1 MLDSGQCSP
10 LHRSLTYV
18 TGHYYIGDTELTPNW
33 CNNRNSRLG
42 RAMGKVKSR
51 KVTAKATRRKPSAR
65 SDGSVKAARRSRSKA
80 KAPYTG
86 KKSGR
91 AGKERGR
98 GGAKSEKGARPELQI
113 RKLDPLRVCGE
124 RTSVVQ
130 LFRVDEQ
137 LTEGR
142 AAGARQV
149 HLVFNDRHGWYCEHG
164 RSCHA
169 VSAVMRHAGIR

>member
-1 MLDSGQCSP
+1 MCP
-10 LHRSLTYV
+10 SLTYV
-18 TGHYYIGDTELTPNW
+18 TSYYYIDDTELTPNW

-65 SDGSVKAARRSRSKA
+65 SAGGVKAARQSPSKPKTASAKKRSGRVGRKE
-80 KAPYTG
+80 
-86 KKSGR
+86 GR
-91 AGKERGR
+91 AGV
-98 GGAKSEKGARPELQI
+98 KSEKAARPELQI
-113 RKLDPLRVCGE
+113 RRLDPLRVCGE

-130 LFRVDEQ
+130 LFRVDEE
-137 LTEGR
+137 LTEGK

>member
-1 MLDSGQCSP
+1 M
-10 LHRSLTYV
+10 R
-18 TGHYYIGDTELTPNW
+18 
-33 CNNRNSRLG
+33 
-42 RAMGKVKSR
+42 KVKSR
-51 KVTAKATRRKPSAR
+51 KVPAKVTRPAR
-65 SDGSVKAARRSRSKA
+65 SSSPTGRKKAAR
-80 KAPYTG
+80 
-86 KKSGR
+86 
-91 AGKERGR
+91 
-98 GGAKSEKGARPELQI
+98 GAKSKPTRVKKAKGSVGETKRGATIGAKSAKAARPELQI
-113 RKLDPLRVCGE
+113 RELDPLRVCGG

-137 LTEGR
+137 LLEGK

>member
-1 MLDSGQCSP
+1 MK
-10 LHRSLTYV
+10 
-18 TGHYYIGDTELTPNW
+18 
-33 CNNRNSRLG
+33 
-42 RAMGKVKSR
+42 KVKSR
-51 KVTAKATRRKPSAR
+51 RAPAKATRQPKQATERAR
-65 SDGSVKAARRSRSKA
+65 KAAKAAPRAAPKPTGGRAAKQGLRQHA
-80 KAPYTG
+80 KATAP
-86 KKSGR
+86 
-91 AGKERGR
+91 
-98 GGAKSEKGARPELQI
+98 ARPALQI
-113 RKLDPLRVCGE
+113 RELDPLRVCGG

-137 LTEGR
+137 GGDGK

>member
-1 MLDSGQCSP
+1 MK
-10 LHRSLTYV
+10 
-18 TGHYYIGDTELTPNW
+18 
-33 CNNRNSRLG
+33 
-42 RAMGKVKSR
+42 KVKSEKALAEATR
-51 KVTAKATRRKPSAR
+51 KQPRNGKAPASAGKAGGAMRSAAPKREAIRAKASKPVRRRPAKAAATGKRTAKGVTKKP
-65 SDGSVKAARRSRSKA
+65 
-80 KAPYTG
+80 G
-86 KKSGR
+86 KK
-91 AGKERGR
+91 
-98 GGAKSEKGARPELQI
+98 GAAPAPLPPVFQI
-113 RKLDPLRVCGE
+113 RELDPVRICGD

-137 LTEGR
+137 AMAVGR

>member
-1 MLDSGQCSP
+1 M
-10 LHRSLTYV
+10 R
-18 TGHYYIGDTELTPNW
+18 
-33 CNNRNSRLG
+33 
-42 RAMGKVKSR
+42 KVKSE
-51 KVTAKATRRKPSAR
+51 KVLAETTRTLPGKTKPRRPAAAGKGAHGAASGSKRGAKGPAPASTRRKLVKPKGAT
-65 SDGSVKAARRSRSKA
+65 KAAVRSTARKQAPKPPASKRLA
-80 KAPYTG
+80 AGG
-86 KKSGR
+86 KKQPVE
-91 AGKERGR
+91 A
-98 GGAKSEKGARPELQI
+98 APVYQI
-113 RKLDPLRVCGE
+113 RQLDPVRVCGD

-137 LTEGR
+137 AMAVGK